1 MKYDEYWSRRLNR
14 SMWKF
19 TGHFPHY
26 GRRTRIN
33 FTSKKD
39 AMAAANSLF
48 QDGQRR
54 VYGITPPDSPR
65 VTVKQIIE
73 KRKSRIR
80 PQAQRLLLRWLRTL
94 PTGILVTELDSTHF
108 RTYADDRLKDIKP
121 QTVFRE
127 LTDVFAM
134 LNSAHLDFPA
144 LKNWKPPERPKLEA
158 MPEGDR
164 EAYYSPEQ
172 VRMLLAWL
180 LRPREPKEQTSAYLA
195 RLDCA
200 DWFVLALMTG
210 MRSSELRTRR
220 WSDINFHWRTIRIDR
235 TKGRKQGTIKVSPA
249 CIAILMK
256 RKETHSL
263 PRGGTDENR
272 PLQQA
277 VSDYVFPSPRDPSRP
292 LKRFWTEIL
301 KRACEAC
308 GIPWGYDDP
317 AGVVLHTTRHSTVTT
332 MLELGH
338 SMEAARALTGH
349 TKKRMTE
356 RYSHASQ
363 MARDKAPEA
372 LDVFAE
378 AYNSLSGLLST
389 FNPAPAVTAAIAAI
403 PETVKKRKQRRNG

>member
-1 MKYDEYWSRRLNR
+1 MKYDEYWSKRLNR

-73 KRKSRIR
+73 KRKPRIR
-80 PQAQRLLLRWLRTL
+80 PQAQRLLNRWLKTL
-94 PTGILVTELDSTHF
+94 PVGILVTELDSTHF
-108 RTYADDRLKDIKP
+108 RNYADDRLKDIKP

-180 LRPREPKEQTSAYLA
+180 LRPREDKEQGSAYLA

-210 MRSSELRTRR
+210 MRASELRTRR

-235 TKGRKQGTIKVSPA
+235 TKGRKQGMIKVSPA

-256 RKETHSL
+256 RKERATSEYL
-263 PRGGTDENR
+263 
-272 PLQQA
+272 
-277 VSDYVFPSPRDPSRP
+277 FPSSRDPSRP

-389 FNPAPAVTAAIAAI
+389 FNPAPAVSAAFAEKSEI
-403 PETVKKRKQRRNG
+403 PGKRKRAKNG

>member
-1 MKYDEYWSRRLNR
+1 MKYDEYWSKRLGR

-19 TGHFPHY
+19 TGHFPHF

-54 VYGITPPDSPR
+54 VYGLTPPDSPR

-73 KRKSRIR
+73 KRNPRIR
-80 PQAQRLLLRWLRTL
+80 PQAQRLLLRWLKTL
-94 PTGILVTELDSTHF
+94 PTGILATELDSTHF
-108 RTYADDRLKDIKP
+108 RNYADDRLKDIKP

-127 LTDVFAM
+127 LTDIFAS
-134 LNSAHLDFPA
+134 LNSAYLDFPA
-144 LKNWKPPERPKLEA
+144 LKNWKVPEKPKLD

-172 VRMLLAWL
+172 VRDIVAWL
-180 LRPREPKEQTSAYLA
+180 LRSREEKEQTAAYFA

-210 MRSSELRTRR
+210 MRASELRTRR

-249 CIAILMK
+249 CVAILTK
-256 RKETHSL
+256 RKERVASEYL
-263 PRGGTDENR
+263 
-272 PLQQA
+272 
-277 VSDYVFPSPRDPSRP
+277 FPSTRDPSRP

-317 AGVVLHTTRHSTVTT
+317 AGVVLHTTRHSAVTA
-332 MLELGH
+332 MLEGGH

-378 AYNSLSGLLST
+378 GLKPHSGLLST
-389 FNPAPAVTAAIAAI
+389 FTAASASNAASA
-403 PETVKKRKQRRNG
+403 EKVTGTKGRKRAGKR